1 MRRRRTVSDKFTDAV
16 LIVLLILLSAV
27 FLYPIWFVVIASISD
42 PAAIAEGKVLLLPKS
57 LTFDGYEMLLEYGSL
72 WRGYANSLF
81 YLFFGSFLSL
91 VFTLPTAY
99 ALSRK
104 ELKGRKFLNT
114 LFIISMYFSGGLIPT
129 YLLHSTIGWINTIWV
144 LLIPA
149 ALNVYH
155 MILARSAFEAM
166 PESLYESVCLDG
178 GTHFRYFIQFAVPL
192 CKATVAVLFLFS
204 ALTWW
209 NEYIRF
215 VIYIQNPDLQSLQ
228 VIIRQIT
235 NELTASLSETASAGA
250 TIEAQRQMELMKY
263 CVVVIA
269 ALPFVILYPF
279 IQKYFNKGVMI
290 GAVKG

>member
-1 MRRRRTVSDKFTDAV
+1 M
-16 LIVLLILLSAV
+16 
-27 FLYPIWFVVIASISD
+27 
-42 PAAIAEGKVLLLPKS
+42 
-57 LTFDGYEMLLEYGSL
+57 
-72 WRGYANSLF
+72 
-81 YLFFGSFLSL
+81 
-91 VFTLPTAY
+91 
-99 ALSRK
+99 
-104 ELKGRKFLNT
+104 
-114 LFIISMYFSGGLIPT
+114 
-129 YLLHSTIGWINTIWV
+129 
-144 LLIPA
+144 IPA

>member
-1 MRRRRTVSDKFTDAV
+1 MRKRMSDRFIDAV
-16 LIVLLILLSAV
+16 LIVLLILLAV
-27 FLYPIWFVVIASISD
+27 LFIYPIWFVVIASISE
-42 PAAIAEGKVLLLPKS
+42 PASIASGQVLLLPKNI
-57 LTFDGYEMLLEYGSL
+57 TFAGYEKLLEYKSL

-91 VFTLPTAY
+91 AATLPTAY

-104 ELKGRKFLNT
+104 ELKGRKFLNA
-114 LFIISMYFSGGLIPT
+114 LFIVSMYFGGGLIPT

-144 LLIPA
+144 LLIPSS
-149 ALNVYH
+149 LNVYH
-155 MILARSAFEAM
+155 MILARSSFESM

-178 GTHFRYFIQFAVPL
+178 GTHFRYFIQFAIPL
-192 CKATVAVLFLFS
+192 CKATIAVLFLFS

-215 VIYIQNPDLQSLQ
+215 VIYIENPDLQSLQ

-235 NELTASLSETASAGA
+235 SELTASLSDSASTGA
-250 TIEAQRQMELMKY
+250 AIEVQRQMELMKY
-263 CVVVIA
+263 SVVVIA
-269 ALPFVILYPF
+269 AIPFAILYPF
-279 IQKYFNKGVMI
+279 IQKYFNRGVMI